1 MEFLIVGDD
10 MDNEQLELLKEDL
23 ITIQMGRPTRLET
36 ERIVTRVTDAISDMA
51 QDIATKIL
59 NEHYETFDHDYKE
72 EY

>member
-1 MEFLIVGDD
+1 

-23 ITIQMGRPTRLET
+23 IAIQMGRPTRLEA
-36 ERIVTRVTDAISDMA
+36 ERIATRVTDAISDMA

-59 NEHYETFDHDYKE
+59 SEHCETFDHDYKE